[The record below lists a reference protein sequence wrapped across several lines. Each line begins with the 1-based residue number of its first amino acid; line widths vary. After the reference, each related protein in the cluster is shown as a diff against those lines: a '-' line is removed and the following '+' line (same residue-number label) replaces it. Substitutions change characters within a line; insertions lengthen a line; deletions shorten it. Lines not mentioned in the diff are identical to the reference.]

1 MSFLHPM
8 LLAGLGLIAIP
19 VILHMWLRPRPKRL
33 PFPALRLLMAR
44 QKQNTR
50 RLRLRHLW
58 LLLLRMAVIAC
69 MVFAVTRPTLPPA
82 NYALT
87 WTETLVA
94 AGILAI
100 ALGAYFGVM
109 HSWTQRGWP
118 RHVWLTKR
126 TVLRGIIGAVT
137 ASLLLLAVAWPY
149 QRRVAAE
156 IVAPRSNTAADLPV
170 MAVYLFDTSPSMQYQ
185 RQNRTRLD
193 VASELAGAHLGR
205 LPSGSKVAIAET
217 ATATPTVF
225 SSDMSAAQTRVD
237 GLKTQPLSRP
247 MEDRLRAAITALEND
262 RKKIL
267 SDQSGVAED
276 LQQDRFLREIYIF
289 TDLAKSAWRAEPS
302 DRLKEEI
309 AARPWLGIYLVD
321 VGVDTPLNVSLT
333 NMKLSREAIPAGG
346 QAFVEATLR
355 RVGEGPAEQT
365 VEIELRDDSGAAV
378 KSGQQTVPAPPGGE
392 AMVRLPIDAKQ
403 SRYQQGQLKIVGA
416 DPLSMDDQLYFT
428 VRTLPPRRVLVVA
441 DRKAD
446 VEYWMLALESLD
458 QGKRTA
464 FQDQFVTTAKL
475 SSLDLEGYDV
485 VCLINA
491 GRPEPGAWERLRSFV
506 EAGGGLFVVL
516 GTNFINDK
524 GRGIDPVSYNES
536 IAQEILP
543 AKLKASLRFKPDAAT
558 IDLRDKAHPLVQRL
572 DEVGAIPDLST
583 TDIRWYWNVTV
594 DPASTVIAPYV
605 ADAAMSA
612 PALLERP
619 VGRGRVLMLTT
630 AVNSVAWNDLLGGND
645 VWSYLALADQVTGYL
660 NASAIG
666 RSNWTVGN
674 SVTVRIDPDSQDR
687 TGILR
692 MPDFKQ
698 LPHDIPKLAET
709 INLRDLAAPGH
720 YELVPANENASLSGG
735 FSLNLPSAE
744 SDLTKLT
751 KTELDDLLGE
761 QRYAIARELESLVR
775 NVQAG
780 RLGQEVYG
788 LVLAVLIGV
797 FVLEQIAGTWFY
809 RTDEAAPTESIRS
822 AITTKPKAVPNAA
835 ASRV

>member
-1 MSFLHPM
+1 MSFFHPM
-8 LLAGLGLIAIP
+8 LLAGLGLVAIP

-69 MVFAVTRPTLPPA
+69 MVIAVTRPTLPPA

-94 AGILAI
+94 AGILGV
-100 ALGAYFGVM
+100 ALGTYFGVM
-109 HSWTQRGWP
+109 HAWTQRGWP

-126 TVLRGIIGAVT
+126 TVLRGIVGAAT
-137 ASLLLLAVAWPY
+137 ASLLLVAVAWPY

-170 MAVYLFDTSPSMQYQ
+170 MAVYVFDTSLSMQYQ

-193 VASELAGAHLGR
+193 VAVELAGAHLGR
-205 LPSGSKVAIAET
+205 LPSGSKAAIAET
-217 ATATPTVF
+217 AAATPTVF
-225 SSDMSAAQTRVD
+225 SSDMSAAQNRVD
-237 GLKTQPLSRP
+237 GLKAQPLSRP
-247 MEDRLRAAITALEND
+247 MEDRLLAAITALEND

-267 SDQSGVAED
+267 SDQSGVAAD
-276 LQQDRFLREIYIF
+276 LQQDRFLREVYIF

-302 DRLKEEI
+302 ARLREEI

-321 VGVDTPLNVSLT
+321 VGVDDPVNVSLT
-333 NMKLSREAIPAGG
+333 NMKLSREAVPAGG

-365 VEIELRDDSGAAV
+365 VEIELRDESGAAV

-392 AMVRLPIDAKQ
+392 ALVRLPIDAKH

-428 VRTLPPRRVLVVA
+428 VRILPPRRVLVVA

-446 VEYWMLALESLD
+446 VESWMVALESLD

-464 FQDQFVTTAKL
+464 FQDQFATTAKL
-475 SSLDLEGYDV
+475 SSLDLEEYDV

-491 GRPEPGAWERLRSFV
+491 GRPATGAWERLRTFV
-506 EAGGGLFVVL
+506 DAGGGLFVVL
-516 GTNFINDK
+516 GTNFIDEK
-524 GRGIDPVSYNES
+524 GRGIDPVAYNDPN
-536 IAQEILP
+536 AQEILP
-543 AKLKASLRFKPDAAT
+543 AKLKGSVRFPLAQPGT
-558 IDLRDKAHPLVQRL
+558 IDLRDKAHPLVQRM
-572 DEVGAIPDLST
+572 DEFGAIPDLST
-583 TDIRWYWNVTV
+583 ADIRWYWNVTA
-594 DPASTVIAPYV
+594 DPASTVVAPYV
-605 ADAAMSA
+605 ADAETSP
-612 PALLERP
+612 PALLERA

-630 AVNSVAWNDLLGGND
+630 AVNSNAWNDLLGAG
-645 VWSYLALADQVTGYL
+645 WSYLALADQITGYL

-674 SVTVRIDPDSQDR
+674 PVTVRIDPDSQDR

-698 LPHDIPKLAET
+698 LPRDIPKLAESLT
-709 INLRDLAAPGH
+709 LRDLSAPGH
-720 YELVPANENASLSGG
+720 YELVPANENANLSAG

-751 KTELDDLLGE
+751 KKELDDLLGE

-809 RTDEAAPTESIRS
+809 RTDESAPTESIRS
-822 AITTKPKAVPNAA
+822 AITAKPNVVPKAA